1 MNADKNWGNLIEP
14 AFIGVHLW
22 LKILYGLGIFPGT
35 TDETRQKTER
45 DFDPRSSV
53 FICG

>member
-1 MNADKNWGNLIEP
+1 MNADKNRGNPIEP

-22 LKILYGLGIFPGT
+22 RQILYGLEIFLGT
-35 TDETRQKTER
+35 TDETRQKTEQ
-45 DFDPRSSV
+45 DFDPRSSA

>member
-1 MNADKNWGNLIEP
+1 MNADKNRGNPIEP
-14 AFIGVHLW
+14 VFIGVHPW
-22 LKILYGLGIFPGT
+22 LKILYGLEIFFGT
-35 TDETRQKTER
+35 TDEYRQKTER